1 MSSIALIL
9 LDTTYAQSTLEPAI
23 EACRMDG
30 RVTPYAPLREADVMW
45 ERRVWR
51 VIDLREKMNLPLLS
65 PQGEFGE
72 CPGLFGVIRHGLLQE
87 GAITAYD
94 PGPLAQDDGFKSP
107 FERKAIA
114 TLFADLDTLPQRAI
128 FRIMIKEDWIFDRQR
143 SVMEVRIIGLAPM
156 IEVHG
161 ADGELRGHRP
171 LFWLYYPECRTLFSR
186 WAALEENGVGFSYE
200 ALFTERRFTSTI
212 TKVSNMYDRSID
224 QHRAGLDALI
234 ESESIREQLLR
245 MGFDLWNY

>member
-1 MSSIALIL
+1 M
-9 LDTTYAQSTLEPAI
+9 
-23 EACRMDG
+23 
-30 RVTPYAPLREADVMW
+30 
-45 ERRVWR
+45 
-51 VIDLREKMNLPLLS
+51 
-65 PQGEFGE
+65 
-72 CPGLFGVIRHGLLQE
+72 IRHGLLQE

-161 ADGELRGHRP
+161 ADVELRVHRP
-171 LFWLYYPECRTLFSR
+171 LFWLDYP
-186 WAALEENGVGFSYE
+186 
-200 ALFTERRFTSTI
+200 
-212 TKVSNMYDRSID
+212 
-224 QHRAGLDALI
+224 
-234 ESESIREQLLR
+234 
-245 MGFDLWNY
+245 